1 MKRQVGIM
9 KKVNLPNLIPF
20 DYQFLT
26 QLLKDYASP
35 RNKINLMLKNGEMLR
50 VKKGLYVR
58 SLENTDPFVLACL
71 IYGPSYVSLESA
83 LSYWG
88 IIPERVSGI
97 TCITNK
103 RNKAYC
109 TPAGRFTYRYLES
122 SAFSKGVDLIAGKS
136 GNFFMATPEKALCDR
151 TGTVKKLSVRDVSQ
165 FLSEDLRVELDG
177 LKLDPVRLR
186 VIAKSYRS
194 NSVQSFVKWYLGFHR
209 DTENNGGL

>member
-1 MKRQVGIM
+1 M
-9 KKVNLPNLIPF
+9 KKIELPNLFPF
-20 DYQFLT
+20 DYQFLM
-26 QLLKDYASP
+26 QLLRNYASP
-35 RNKINLMLKNGEMLR
+35 RNKINLMLKNRELVR

-58 SLENTDPFVLACL
+58 SLENTDSFVLACL

-103 RNKAYC
+103 RNKEYF
-109 TPAGRFTYRYLES
+109 TPAGRFTYRHLES

-165 FLSEDLRVELDG
+165 FLREDLRVDVDG
-177 LKLDPVRLR
+177 LKLDSGSLR
-186 VIAKSYRS
+186 VIADSYRS
-194 NSVQSFVKWYLGFHR
+194 NSVQSFVKWYLGCHR
-209 DTENNGGL
+209 DMRNNGRI